1 MALTKEQKQEI
12 ITPTASF
19 PKNTGS
25 TESQIKILSNGIKN
39 LSQHLK
45 NHPKDFSAKRGL
57 FMRNSKR
64 RRLLKYLAK

>member
-12 ITPTASF
+12 ITPTVSF

-45 NHPKDFSAKRGL
+45 NHLKFSAKRGL